1 MSKEGFCCNCGKTTI
16 GYYKAKDNG
25 LNPTTMCDECTEETG
40 NYCCRCRINLKEYEP
55 ENNGCAI
62 CKICMHSVETKSSFI
77 DKLSDCLHDNLIKKL
92 KEYMKWDSIEIEV
105 NLKLGNDAFKCFTC
119 DFTHDYI
126 DINADYRN

>member
-1 MSKEGFCCNCGKTTI
+1 MAELYKYNNKKKLFCCNCGKTTI

-92 KEYMKWDSIEIEV
+92 KEYM
-105 NLKLGNDAFKCFTC
+105 N
-119 DFTHDYI
+119 
-126 DINADYRN
+126 INR